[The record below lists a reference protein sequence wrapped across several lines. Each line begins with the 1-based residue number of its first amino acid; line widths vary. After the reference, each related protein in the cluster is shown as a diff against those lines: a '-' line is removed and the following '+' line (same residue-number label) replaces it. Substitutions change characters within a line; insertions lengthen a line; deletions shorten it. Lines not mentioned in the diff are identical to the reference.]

1 MVNREDEVYLTEGAP
16 EDAQAIVELID
27 QLETETDS
35 IEFDPT
41 IHRLE
46 LKLVQQNLALIQ
58 QSPTNFLLLAKLG
71 KAPIG
76 LLTIVETDA
85 KKGQAELGVGVL
97 KKYWHN
103 GIGTLLVD
111 EALYW
116 AKNYSDLS
124 TIWLDV
130 LTDNEPAIHLYE
142 KMGFTTKKAPIKDDR
157 GRSLKRMARKLS

>member
-1 MVNREDEVYLTEGAP
+1 MANREDEVYLTEETP
-16 EDAQAIVELID
+16 EDAQAIVGLID

-41 IHRLE
+41 IHQLE

-71 KAPIG
+71 
-76 LLTIVETDA
+76 
-85 KKGQAELGVGVL
+85 VGVL
-97 KKYWHN
+97 EKYWHN

-116 AKNYSDLS
+116 AKNYSSLS

-130 LTDNEPAIHLYE
+130 LTDNEPAIHLYK
-142 KMGFTTKKAPIKDDR
+142 KMGFTTKKAPIKDDQ